1 MVVGRLVEKLRE
13 GEREQVRLAEQRV
26 RAESLSRAVSL
37 VFAHF
42 RVVIGTQLAEMRSSV
57 DRSEEK
63 RQENMRECEAR
74 CKGTELEVRSQ
85 RAAADRRL
93 ALVEREIAESAN
105 AVTDRAHQ
113 KIGESARTME
123 QQLTRLETRLM
134 ERISAGAVAGGAVT
148 PRQMIQEGLPP
159 LTPLSPDAGLLP
171 MPGSG

>member
-1 MVVGRLVEKLRE
+1 
-13 GEREQVRLAEQRV
+13 
-26 RAESLSRAVSL
+26 
-37 VFAHF
+37 
-42 RVVIGTQLAEMRSSV
+42 MRTSV

-63 RQENMRECEAR
+63 RLENVRECEAR

-134 ERISAGAVAGGAVT
+134 ERISSGAVAGGGGGGVAT
-148 PRQMIQEGLPP
+148 PRMMEGMPP
-159 LTPLSPDAGLLP
+159 LTSLSPDAGLLP
-171 MPGSG
+171 TPGSG